1 MSEVL
6 DLHALLAQGLGY
18 SAINSHRSALSSI
31 LQVPGVEQIGEHVLF
46 SRIMKGVF
54 NLQSPQPRYSNVLI
68 YLKRIGRNEDLNL

>member
-31 LQVPGVEQIGEHVLF
+31 LQVPELGPIGEHALL
-46 SRIMKGVF
+46 SRFMKGVF
-54 NLQSPQPRYSNVLI
+54 SLWSPHRRYSKMWDI
-68 YLKRIGRNEDLNL
+68 C